1 MLVDDHAVVRVG
13 FRMLLSVS
21 PQIEVVGEADSGEA
35 AYQQYPEIQ
44 PDVVI
49 MDLSMPGMGGI
60 ETVRRL
66 LARDKN
72 ARVLVLSAHE
82 DTAHPKRVLKAGALG
97 YLSKRSAPEELIDAV
112 GAVASGR
119 IYLDADTARK
129 LALQD
134 LGGPAGRS
142 RRCPNANSPCSFSW
156 RAGESVNRIA
166 ETLSL
171 SPNTV
176 GTHLYNIKQ
185 KLGAA
190 NQAELTLIAVRNGLI
205 EASLRRLFPLSRLR
219 DEGRGEGTRSIGPH
233 DPGRPVALIR
243 LPAPS
248 PAMRE
253 KASSGVATGCEIRWR
268 SHI

>member
-1 MLVDDHAVVRVG
+1 MTNTIRVMLVDDHAVVRVG
-13 FRMLLSVS
+13 FRMLLSAS
-21 PQIEVVGEADSGEA
+21 ADIEVIAEADSGEL
-35 AYQQYPEIQ
+35 AYQRYAEVQ

-66 LARDKN
+66 LAKDKS

-97 YLSKRSAPEELIDAV
+97 YLSKRSAPEELIEAV
-112 GAVASGR
+112 HAIAAGR
-119 IYLDADTARK
+119 IYLDAEIARK
-129 LALQD
+129 LAVQD
-134 LGGPAGRS
+134 LGGTAGAVEALSEREFAVFIQLA
-142 RRCPNANSPCSFSW
+142 R
-156 RAGESVNRIA
+156 GESVNRIA

-190 NQAELTLIAVRNGLI
+190 NQSELTLIAVRNGLI
-205 EASLRRLFPLSRLR
+205 EA
-219 DEGRGEGTRSIGPH
+219 
-233 DPGRPVALIR
+233 
-243 LPAPS
+243 
-248 PAMRE
+248 
-253 KASSGVATGCEIRWR
+253 
-268 SHI
+268 